1 MATLPTGT
9 PVSHENT
16 VEKLLVNQLLWMLLL
31 RVVLYTLLL
40 GVSAYLQSGQFDVV
54 VLSPTPLFFFILLVY
69 GTSIG
74 SGLLLLK
81 TDTDPK
87 RFGRQQ
93 NLLDTLFVAILVCL
107 TGGSH
112 SIFSPVFFF
121 PIIAGGLIMP
131 RLGGLIAAGAATLS
145 YGTILTA
152 EYYQF
157 FHTVLN
163 VPFYNNEKDALT
175 LINLFAVYGLT
186 FFLAATLSSLFA
198 GRLRKTEDALSD
210 SVRDF
215 GELTVLYQQIF
226 DDITT
231 GIITTNDQ
239 NQITSAN
246 NAVSQIT
253 GYSLEDLLNKDF
265 HTVFP
270 NVTFTNT
277 GSRHSAQLQRKDE
290 RQIHIGYS
298 YAKLQYKQPQQIKT
312 TLEDSADCTNC
323 KVVTIQDISEVRRL
337 EEQMRQA
344 EKLAAIGRMS
354 AGIAHDFRNPLTAIS
369 GSAQVL
375 ASEFK
380 QNPSPHHQE
389 DSELID
395 IILRESNRLSN
406 TVSDFLKFARPEHAE
421 KDWFSL
427 KRCLD
432 EVIEVAQAD
441 PAWPAEIVLERDT
454 NQVVDIWA
462 DHYQLFTI
470 FNHLLQNAL
479 AFCPKADEKIR
490 IAAREIK
497 KDDEDDKIE
506 VTVED
511 NGPGI
516 SPDRIEKIFEPFYTK
531 RVDGTGLG
539 LAIVKQMMAEHEGSI
554 QVDRSPLGGARFTLS
569 FPLPNEEGT
578 GLRTKD

>member
-1 MATLPTGT
+1 MATPLTDISDT
-9 PVSHENT
+9 PENT
-16 VEKLLVNQLLWMLLL
+16 VKRLLVNQLLWMLLL

-40 GVSAYLQSGQFDVV
+40 GVSAYLQSGQFDII
-54 VLSPTPLFFFILLVY
+54 VLPPTLLLFFIIFIYIASICSGLILLN
-69 GTSIG
+69 
-74 SGLLLLK
+74 
-81 TDTDPK
+81 TDVNPNK
-87 RFGRQQ
+87 FGRFQ
-93 NLLDTLFVAILVCL
+93 NLLDTLFVATLICL
-107 TGGSH
+107 TGGSQ

-131 RLGGLIAAGAATLS
+131 RLGGLFAAGASTCL
-145 YGTILTA
+145 YGTILTL
-152 EYYQF
+152 EYYQLF
-157 FHTVLN
+157 PDFLYAS
-163 VPFYNNEKDALT
+163 FSGKESDALA

-198 GRLRKTEDALSD
+198 RRLRKTEDALSD

-215 GELTVLYQQIF
+215 DELTLLYQQIF

-231 GIITTNDQ
+231 GIITTNNQ

-246 NAVSQIT
+246 NAVTRIT
-253 GYSLEDLLNKDF
+253 GYLLDDLLNKDF
-265 HTVFP
+265 NSIFP
-270 NVTFTNT
+270 NVYFTNS
-277 GSRHSAQLQRKDE
+277 GSRHSAELQRKDA
-290 RQIHIGYS
+290 RHIYIGYS
-298 YAKLQYKQPQQIKT
+298 YAKLQYKQLKDT
-312 TLEDSADCTNC
+312 ENTSKNSTDCTNC
-323 KVVTIQDISEVRRL
+323 KVITIQDISEVRRL
-337 EEQMRQA
+337 EQQMRQA

-354 AGIAHDFRNPLTAIS
+354 AGIAHDFRNPLTAIY

-375 ASEFK
+375 ANEF
-380 QNPSPHHQE
+380 NLHPSSHHLE
-389 DSELID
+389 DSELIN

-427 KRCLD
+427 NRCLT

-441 PAWPAEIVLERDT
+441 PAWPANITIERDT
-454 NQVVDIWA
+454 THIVDIWA

-479 AFCPKADEKIR
+479 FFCPKENGKIR
-490 IAAREIK
+490 IAAKEVK
-497 KDDEDDKIE
+497 EEDDKIE

-516 SPDRIEKIFEPFYTK
+516 PPDRIEKVFEPFYTK

-539 LAIVKQMMAEHEGSI
+539 LAIVKQMMEEHEGSI
-554 QVDRSPLGGARFTLS
+554 QVDTSPLGGARLTLS
-569 FPLPNEEGT
+569 FPLPREG
-578 GLRTKD
+578 